1 MLSCMSQKK
10 IQMKTRNKQLSGFTL
25 PEMLLSVALLGMLV
39 ALSVPVFYSV
49 QVQDDLA
56 VAVAQTGQSWR
67 RAQTL
72 SIASKDDETWGVYVQ
87 TGSVTLFQGASY
99 AARDT
104 DYDEVFEI
112 ADSITVSGPS
122 EIVFDQMTGDPDTT
136 GTLTFTGMNSQ
147 EFTVSINSKG
157 MVEF

>member
-1 MLSCMSQKK
+1 MNQKK
-10 IQMKTRNKQLSGFTL
+10 IQTKISKKQLSGFTL
-25 PEMLLSVALLGMLV
+25 PELLLSVALLGMLV
-39 ALSVPVFYSV
+39 ALSIPVFYSV
-49 QVQDDLA
+49 QVQDDLS

-87 TGSVTLFQGASY
+87 TGSITLFQGASY
-99 AARDT
+99 AARDA
-104 DYDEVFEI
+104 DYDEVFDI
-112 ADSITVSGPS
+112 ADSISASGPT

-136 GTLTFTGMNSQ
+136 GTLTFTGMNAQ

-157 MVEF
+157 MVEY